1 MMNDVTGQVR
11 VTRGGFVIDRETR
24 AIAQLV
30 ILTNISEEEV
40 PGPVTLAFDE
50 FSSDS
55 PVVIHTPVKSTRVPA
70 CSSGAK
76 VGVTNEKLT
85 PGQSLAVVLS
95 FSRQPLDGITYSMR
109 VLAGACAHS

>member
-24 AIAQLV
+24 EIAQLV

-40 PGPVTLAFDE
+40 PGPVALALDE
-50 FSSDS
+50 LSTDS
-55 PVVIHTPVKSTRVPA
+55 PVVIHTPVNSARLPA
-70 CSSGAK
+70 CSSGVN
-76 VGVTNEKLT
+76 VGVTNEMLK
-85 PGQSLAVVLS
+85 PGQSLTVVVS
-95 FSRQPLDGITYSMR
+95 FSQQPLHGITYSTR